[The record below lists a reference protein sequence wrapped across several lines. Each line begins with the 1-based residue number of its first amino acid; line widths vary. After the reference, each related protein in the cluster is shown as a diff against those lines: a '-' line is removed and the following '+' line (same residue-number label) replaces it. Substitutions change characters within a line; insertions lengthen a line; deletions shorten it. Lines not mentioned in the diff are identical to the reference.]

1 MSRKKAYDPI
11 ATELMELV
19 SKNPSAKD
27 IYATLGR
34 EGLDTKDIGEL
45 VKTLKHR
52 GHTIATR
59 PSTEAIK
66 VLGLP
71 ALKLKGPDR
80 FVGGEFSR
88 SAKEL
93 EQLLKSKALKNK
105 MLTGGA
111 LAALIGGG
119 LWLGMSKK
127 PEDKYKREVEQ
138 LMSTARML
146 R

>member
-1 MSRKKAYDPI
+1 
-11 ATELMELV
+11 
-19 SKNPSAKD
+19 
-27 IYATLGR
+27 
-34 EGLDTKDIGEL
+34 
-45 VKTLKHR
+45 
-52 GHTIATR
+52 
-59 PSTEAIK
+59 
-66 VLGLP
+66 
-71 ALKLKGPDR
+71 
-80 FVGGEFSR
+80 
-88 SAKEL
+88 
-93 EQLLKSKALKNK
+93 